1 MSDTRFQP
9 KVSIVVPNYNHAAFL
24 RERLES
30 ILNQTY
36 LDYELIILDDASSDS
51 SVEIIQECL
60 SGVNYKLQLNKTNSS
75 STFLQWDRALAMAE
89 GDLIWI
95 AESDD
100 TAHPTLLEKLVH
112 TFIDDDVAM
121 AYCQSLAIN
130 AQSEV
135 TANLVG
141 WTEAISRHLWKQ
153 DFVMDGT
160 YFAINFMSIKN
171 VIPNASAVLFR
182 RSLYVSPTSLR
193 PDFKLGGD
201 LLLWVS
207 IMHGRKIAYIAE
219 ALNRYRFHTTTVRHL
234 QSSVYL
240 SECSAI
246 TQFILEHTKAL
257 ECPGDLCVPREHLLD
272 LWFSIGLEPAAP
284 GLWYKQQQAYSTLFK
299 LYGVNLIPRLLGL
312 LHLSAWR
319 RTLWLR
325 MWGSLGWRSVRNKLG
340 KQISLFLRTKNHD
353 S

>member
-1 MSDTRFQP
+1 MSDAEYQP
-9 KVSIVVPNYNHAAFL
+9 KVSVIVPNYNHAVFL

-36 LDYELIILDDASSDS
+36 RHHELIILDDASSDA
-51 SVEIIQECL
+51 SVEVIHECL
-60 SGVNYKLQLNKTNSS
+60 SGIDYQLILNKTNSG
-75 STFLQWDRALAMAE
+75 STFLQWDRALAMAKGE
-89 GDLIWI
+89 LIWI

-100 TAHPTLLEKLVH
+100 IADPTLLEKLVQ
-112 TFIDDDVAM
+112 TFRDDDVAL

-130 AQSEV
+130 VQSEV
-135 TANLVG
+135 TANLIG
-141 WTEAISRHLWKQ
+141 WTEAISKHLWRH

-160 YFAINFMSIKN
+160 YFAVNFMSVKN

-182 RSLYVSPTSLR
+182 RPLYVSPPSLR

-207 IMHGRKIAYIAE
+207 IMHGRKIAYVAE
-219 ALNRYRFHTTTVRHL
+219 ALNRYRFHATTVRRL

-240 SECSAI
+240 SECSAMTRWI
-246 TQFILEHTKAL
+246 IENTGAWDS
-257 ECPGDLCVPREHLLD
+257 PGDLCVLRQHILD

-284 GLWYKQQQAYSTLFK
+284 RLWFKQQQAYAILFK
-299 LYGVNLIPRLLGL
+299 LYGANLIPRLLVL
-312 LHLSAWR
+312 LPSSAWR
-319 RTLWLR
+319 RTLRLR
-325 MWGSLGWRSVRNKLG
+325 TWWSLGWRSVWNKLG
-340 KQISLFLRTKNHD
+340 KQATLSRRSRNHV